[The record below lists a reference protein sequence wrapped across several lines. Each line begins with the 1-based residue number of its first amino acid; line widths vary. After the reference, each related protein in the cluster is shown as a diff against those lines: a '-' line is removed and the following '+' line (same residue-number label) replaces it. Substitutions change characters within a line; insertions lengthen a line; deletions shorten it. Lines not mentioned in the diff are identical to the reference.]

1 MSEFLVLGPMEIH
14 WQNRVVRPRGPML
27 QTLLAAFL
35 AAGGKL
41 VMADVL
47 SEELWGATPPSKAD
61 NALQA
66 QISRLRRM
74 LARLEPERAEPRLT
88 TSVCG
93 YQLDVA
99 PDELD
104 AWSFL
109 HTIDEIARRTD
120 SDAARD
126 VADLRA
132 ALERWRGPIFGGLT
146 GGPLCQTAVAK
157 WEEARINALDLL
169 YDRELE
175 IGDHARAIP
184 ELTELVAQN
193 PLQEEFCRLL
203 MVALYRS
210 GRQTDALEV
219 YRQLR
224 HRLGEDLGIDPS
236 PVLSRY
242 EEAIL
247 NHDPSLLRPG
257 HALTFTSAPDRTSP
271 PPRPGAAPRGHARAA
286 RRRLSAAAYG

>member
-1 MSEFLVLGPMEIH
+1 MSEFLVLGPLEIH
-14 WQNRVVRPRGPML
+14 RQNRVVRPRGPML

-47 SEELWGATPPSKAD
+47 SEELWGATPPAKAD

-66 QISRLRRM
+66 QISRLRRT

-93 YQLDVA
+93 YQLDVR

-104 AWSFL
+104 AGSFL
-109 HTIDEIARRTD
+109 HTIDEIRDRTG

-132 ALERWRGPIFGGLT
+132 ALERWRGPVFGGLT

-236 PVLSRY
+236 PVLRRY

-247 NHDPSLLRPG
+247 NHDPSLTKPG
-257 HALTFTSAPDRTSP
+257 HAPAFTSAPDRTSP
-271 PPRPGAAPRGHARAA
+271 PPSAAPKGHLRAT
-286 RRRLSAAAYG
+286 RRRLSAPAYG

>member
-14 WQNRVVRPRGPML
+14 RQNRVVRPRGPML

-41 VMADVL
+41 VMAEVL

-66 QISRLRRM
+66 QISRLRRT
-74 LARLEPERAEPRLT
+74 LARLEPEREEPRLT

-93 YQLDVA
+93 YQLDVGA
-99 PDELD
+99 DELD
-104 AWSFL
+104 ASAFL
-109 HTIDEIARRTD
+109 DTIDEIRSRTG
-120 SDAARD
+120 SDAAAD
-126 VADLRA
+126 VTDLRA
-132 ALERWRGPIFGGLT
+132 ALDRWRGPVFGGLT

-236 PVLSRY
+236 PVLRRY

-257 HALTFTSAPDRTSP
+257 HPPAFTTREPT
-271 PPRPGAAPRGHARAA
+271 PRPGHTPNGRNRGT
-286 RRRLSAAAYG
+286 RRRLSPAVAR